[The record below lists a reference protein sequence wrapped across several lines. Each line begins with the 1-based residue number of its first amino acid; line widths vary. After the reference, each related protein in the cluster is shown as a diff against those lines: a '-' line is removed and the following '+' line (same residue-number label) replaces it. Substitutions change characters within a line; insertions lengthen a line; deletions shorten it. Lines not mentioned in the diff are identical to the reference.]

1 MPLRSTAPQ
10 RDLSLPA
17 PPSTSG
23 QRLEG
28 TDRRALA
35 APSRSIQP
43 VLKVEAARAL
53 PGAAQRWVLAPGLGG
68 LFCPAG
74 PLCLAQAGAG
84 LGLGSARP
92 PPSAALILPPPGPLV
107 PPARIVGATEKP
119 QAQDPLPPPAAPQCP
134 DMGVCSHPPQPSR
147 PGAATLPALGQLR
160 PCLLPEGS
168 PQCQNAAASGVGL
181 AAREPAPGEAAV
193 PWRRGVRDVARAR
206 GEDGRLHL
214 KSSLTRGQAPWQ
226 GPPPEPVP
234 ADSLGGAGMGPMPG
248 RAVLGPAAS
257 PCAEGSWLC
266 CALRAGAGSRG
277 AKAGGRLAVAALG
290 STCAGIPLPVQE
302 PLLGT
307 PCSAAPRWQQGPHH
321 TRPARRHGVACPR
334 LAEPCREMARPGL
347 TRAGRRSSWEAPVP
361 PSGRDGLQPARPLH
375 CWDLAWH
382 LQGGGAGGTGAS
394 TEHVRPEGPEEPPAL
409 LLRPTLRLLRC
420 HRPPQGPGARSPAVP
435 LAGAGAPTP
444 STSCHLLPSP
454 LCSSSLNKA
463 ALSVG
468 LSLSA
473 GLSWGGPCPM
483 SHCAKCTDPNNGLE
497 FGLGLQLPVLL
508 GPPPGHLCTDGK

>member
-1 MPLRSTAPQ
+1 MDGQPPTQDKRISPRPLPTPQGQTDAPAEH
-10 RDLSLPA
+10 SAPA
-17 PPSTSG
+17 GPQPPCPTQHLRAAAG
-23 QRLEG
+23 G

-35 APSRSIQP
+35 GPSRSIQL

-53 PGAAQRWVLAPGLGG
+53 PGTAQRWVLAPGLGG

-84 LGLGSARP
+84 LAPGSACP
-92 PPSAALILPPPGPLV
+92 PPSTTLILPPPGPLV

-134 DMGVCSHPPQPSR
+134 DIGVCSHPPQPSR
-147 PGAATLPALGQLR
+147 PGAATLPALGQFR

-181 AAREPAPGEAAV
+181 EPAAV
-193 PWRRGVRDVARAR
+193 PRGWGARDVARAR

-214 KSSLTRGQAPWQ
+214 KSSLTQGQAPWQ
-226 GPPPEPVP
+226 GPPPKPVL

-266 CALRAGAGSRG
+266 CTLRAGAGSCG

-290 STCAGIPLPVQE
+290 SMCAGITLPVQE

-307 PCSAAPRWQQGPHH
+307 PCSAAPRWQQGPHC
-321 TRPARRHGVACPR
+321 TRLARRHGVACPR
-334 LAEPCREMARPGL
+334 PAESCREMAQPGL
-347 TRAGRRSSWEAPVP
+347 TRAGRRSSWEAPVL
-361 PSGRDGLQPARPLH
+361 PSAHDGLQPARPLH
-375 CWDLAWH
+375 CWDLAWR

-394 TEHVRPEGPEEPPAL
+394 TEHMRPEGPEEPPAL
-409 LLRPTLRLLRC
+409 LLRPTPRLLRC
-420 HRPPQGPGARSPAVP
+420 HRPPQGPGARSLAVP

-444 STSCHLLPSP
+444 STSCRLLPSP

-468 LSLSA
+468 LSRSA
-473 GLSWGGPCPM
+473 GLSWGGSCLM

-497 FGLGLQLPVLL
+497 FGLGL
-508 GPPPGHLCTDGK
+508 